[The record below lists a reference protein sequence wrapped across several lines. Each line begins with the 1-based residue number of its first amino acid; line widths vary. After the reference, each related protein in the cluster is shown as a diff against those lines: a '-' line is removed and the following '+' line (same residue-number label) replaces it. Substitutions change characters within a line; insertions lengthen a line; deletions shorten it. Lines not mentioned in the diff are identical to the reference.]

1 MSEPAIAKEHIDLD
15 AQKVIR
21 HLVRNGYQAYLVG
34 GCVRDL
40 LLGRTPKDFD
50 LATSATPSEVRDLF
64 RNCRIIGRRFR
75 LAHVVFGRK
84 IIETATFRANPRE
97 EEAEGEGTPGELY
110 IHRDNVFGTAEEDA
124 RRRDFTMNGLFYD
137 VEPGQVIDYVG
148 GLHDIKQRSV
158 RTIGDPNIRFREDPV
173 RLLRAV
179 KFAARLGFDIEDQ
192 TYRAMITHRADLQK
206 SAVPRVLEEIYR
218 LLRGGAAVE
227 SLVLLREVGLLTELL
242 PELAGRLEAQP
253 QTLEPYLHLVDQG
266 VAAGEVP
273 SAGLLLVL
281 LFAAE
286 LQPLFDEESA
296 ARTRDPL
303 ALVDSVLGPLCAR
316 LRVARRDVERAKL
329 LLLAQRR
336 LFQVRRK
343 GGKLPASLQHR
354 EGFSEALALH
364 GLLYRVARQA
374 EGAEPPQ
381 IEAEMSAWPL
391 PRTSLLGTQDGE
403 AGEGRR
409 PAGESAERSPDHAGD
424 RSGDRS
430 GDRPGGR
437 RRRRGPSAEDAA
449 NRDLAASHFSRGSLD
464 DDEPV
469 PDEDAVI
476 AAFTAALGSRSAD
489 DE

>member
-1 MSEPAIAKEHIDLD
+1 MPEPAIAKEQIDVD

-50 LATSATPSEVRDLF
+50 VATSATPSEVRELF

-97 EEAEGEGTPGELY
+97 EEGESGEGAADVY

-137 VEPGQVIDYVG
+137 VEPQTVIDYVG
-148 GLHDIKQRSV
+148 GLADIKQRSV

-192 TYRAMITHRADLQK
+192 TYRAMITHRGDLQK

-227 SLVLLREVGLLTELL
+227 SLVLLREIGLLGELL
-242 PELAGRLEAQP
+242 PEIAGRLQSHPE
-253 QTLEPYLHLVDQG
+253 TLEPYLHEVDAG
-266 VAAGEVP
+266 VAAGELP
-273 SAGLLLVL
+273 SSGLLLVL
-281 LFAAE
+281 LFVPE
-286 LQPLFDEESA
+286 LQPLLEED
-296 ARTRDPL
+296 ARVRDP
-303 ALVDSVLGPLCAR
+303 AAFVDEVLGALCAR

-336 LFQVRRK
+336 LLQVRKK
-343 GGKLPASLQHR
+343 GGRLPSGLMHR
-354 EGFSEALALH
+354 EGFVEALALH
-364 GLLYRVARQA
+364 GLLYRVARRA
-374 EGAEPPQ
+374 EGVAEAQ
-381 IEAEMSAWPL
+381 IAAEISAWPL
-391 PRTSLLGTQDGE
+391 PHTSLLGSGPGEDGD
-403 AGEGRR
+403 GG
-409 PAGESAERSPDHAGD
+409 
-424 RSGDRS
+424 
-430 GDRPGGR
+430 RPGEPARSEPSER
-437 RRRRGPSAEDAA
+437 RRRRRRSDEHDADREAHPSSRSHAEDDA
-449 NRDLAASHFSRGSLD
+449 
-464 DDEPV
+464 PI
-469 PDEDAVI
+469 PDEDAAI
-476 AAFTAALGSRSAD
+476 AAFTAALSSRPAD
-489 DE
+489 ED

>member
-1 MSEPAIAKEHIDLD
+1 MSEPAIAREHIDVD

-97 EEAEGEGTPGELY
+97 EEAEGGDGAPGELY

-148 GLHDIKQRSV
+148 GLQDIKQRSV

-227 SLVLLREVGLLTELL
+227 SLVLLREVGLLSELL
-242 PELAGRLEAQP
+242 PELAGRLYDRP

-266 VAAGEVP
+266 VAAGETP
-273 SAGLLLVL
+273 SSGLLLVL

-286 LQPLFDEESA
+286 LQPLFDEDA
-296 ARTRDPL
+296 AAKVRDPM
-303 ALVDSVLGPLCAR
+303 ALIDAVIGPLCAR

-336 LFQVRRK
+336 LLQIRKK
-343 GGKLPASLQHR
+343 GGKLPSSLAHR
-354 EGFSEALALH
+354 EGFTEALALH
-364 GLLYRVARQA
+364 ALLYRVARLGEGSAA
-374 EGAEPPQ
+374 EQ
-381 IEAEMSAWPL
+381 IEQEIGAWPL
-391 PRTSLLGTQDGE
+391 PRASLLGTHDGSGVAAE
-403 AGEGRR
+403 AAEDGPRERGG
-409 PAGESAERSPDHAGD
+409 AESGERSP
-424 RSGDRS
+424 S
-430 GDRPGGR
+430 R
-437 RRRRGPSAEDAA
+437 RRRRRSSADAGGERSSA
-449 NRDLAASHFSRGSLD
+449 GHSARSNLD